1 MGKPDNPT
9 AETDWTVWAAQLKKA
24 GFAVTERGEN
34 SILVSKHGCG
44 AVLERTPAGQPRFA
58 VGPGLLVGNGIALLV
73 DGGFQKFWQD
83 DVRRLPAL
91 ADQLAAL
98 HRFVQD
104 LRAVMGLTNLYNEA
118 LGTVSAR
125 YIYDRLEGREGPKR
139 HKPFD

>member
-9 AETDWTVWAAQLKKA
+9 AETDWTSWAEQLKNA
-24 GFAVTERGEN
+24 AFAVTEREGN

-44 AVLERTPAGQPRFA
+44 AVLERTATGQPRF
-58 VGPGLLVGNGIALLV
+58 VVRPGLLVGKSIARLV

-83 DVRRLPAL
+83 DFRRLPAL

-98 HRFVQD
+98 HSFVQD
-104 LRAVMGLTNLYNEA
+104 LYAVMGLTTLYNEA

-125 YIYDRLEGREGPKR
+125 YVYDRLEGREGPKR
-139 HKPFD
+139 HKPF